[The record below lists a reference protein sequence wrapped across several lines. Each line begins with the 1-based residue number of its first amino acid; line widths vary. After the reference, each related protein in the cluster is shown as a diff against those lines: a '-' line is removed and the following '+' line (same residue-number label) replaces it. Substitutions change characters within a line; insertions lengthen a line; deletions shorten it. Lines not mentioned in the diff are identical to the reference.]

1 MFEQIITQ
9 IVNGLVL
16 GSMYTLCAVGLTL
29 IFGIMNLINLAHG
42 EFFMLG
48 AYIGLFMVEISGID
62 PISAT
67 AIAMLLVFGLGA
79 LIEEISIKPMREK
92 RRWERNA
99 FIVTLG
105 ISMILQN
112 LVLMIW
118 GAYYRGR
125 PFYFEGSLTLFGIT
139 IGMERMAVLVSAL
152 VLILGLWY
160 FIHHTKIGTAMRA
173 TAQNKEAAMSVGIDV
188 DRIYIVTFG
197 IATALAAAAGSLLTP
212 IFFVYPTVG
221 ARPLL
226 KSFAVVILG
235 GLGDVKGAIFSG
247 FLIGLVE
254 ALTIY
259 FLSSA
264 FDDIVTFAI
273 IIIVLIL
280 RPSGLFGVRR

>member
-197 IATALAAAAGSLLTP
+197 IATALAAAAGSSAYANFLRVSHSWRQTTIEVLCCCNPRRAWGRQRSYFQRVFDRISRSTDH
-212 IFFVYPTVG
+212 ILSLVG
-221 ARPLL
+221 L
-226 KSFAVVILG
+226 
-235 GLGDVKGAIFSG
+235 
-247 FLIGLVE
+247 
-254 ALTIY
+254 
-259 FLSSA
+259 
-264 FDDIVTFAI
+264 
-273 IIIVLIL
+273 
-280 RPSGLFGVRR
+280 